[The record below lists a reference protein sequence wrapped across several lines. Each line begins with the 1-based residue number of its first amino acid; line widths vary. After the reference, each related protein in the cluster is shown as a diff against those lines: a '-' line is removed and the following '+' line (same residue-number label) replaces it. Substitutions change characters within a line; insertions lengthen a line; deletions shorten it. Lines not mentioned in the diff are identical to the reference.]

1 MPGDDLDLAPV
12 ALEAAAEPKGGY
24 DEAYYMASHWSLMW
38 RKFRKHKAAM
48 VSIALLAIMYAGG
61 IFCEFLAPYG
71 LDERRI
77 QYVFVK
83 PQLIRLFHEGKL
95 SRPFV
100 YGLTLTRDP
109 ETLEKVYAADTE
121 VIHFVRFFV
130 SGDKYKMW
138 GLFESELHLFGGEEG
153 APVFVFGTDRL
164 GRDLFSRILYGARIS
179 LSIGL
184 VGVFITF
191 IIGLV
196 LGGLSGYL
204 GGVTDTIIQRIIEVL
219 HAFPSI
225 PLWMA
230 LSAAVPNE
238 WPPLRVYFAIVV
250 ILSFVGWTGLARVV
264 RGKLLSLREEDYVAA
279 ARVSGCTNFQI
290 IRVHL
295 LPGFLSYIIVS
306 LTLSIPGMVLAE
318 TSLSFLG
325 LGLRPPVTSWG
336 VLLKEAQNVRTV
348 LLQPW
353 LMIPVVFVIVT
364 VLAFNFVGDG
374 LRDAADPYK

>member
-1 MPGDDLDLAPV
+1 MASADTTLVPAAPEAPV
-12 ALEAAAEPKGGY
+12 EPAGSF
-24 DEAYYMASHWSLMW
+24 DESYYMASHWSLMW

-48 VSIALLAIMYAGG
+48 VSIVVLAFLYLLG
-61 IFCEFLAPYG
+61 IFCEFLAPYA
-71 LDERRI
+71 LDSRQI

-83 PQLIRLFHEGKL
+83 PQPVRIFREGKL
-95 SRPFV
+95 SRPYV
-100 YGLTLTRDP
+100 YGLKLTRNM
-109 ETLEKVYAADTE
+109 ETLEKVYTADPE

-130 SGDKYKMW
+130 HGDAYEMW
-138 GLFESELHLFGGEEG
+138 GLFEGDLHLFGGEEG
-153 APVFVFGTDRL
+153 APVFLFGTDRL
-164 GRDLFSRILYGARIS
+164 GRDMFSRVLYGARIS

-184 VGVFITF
+184 VGVFLTF
-191 IIGLV
+191 IMGLV
-196 LGGLSGYL
+196 LGGLSGYF
-204 GGVTDTIIQRIIEVL
+204 GGVVDTVIQRIIEVL
-219 HAFPSI
+219 HSFPQI

-250 ILSFVGWTGLARVV
+250 ILSFVGWTGLARTV

-279 ARVSGCTNFQI
+279 ARVAGCTSFQV

-336 VLLKEAQNVRTV
+336 VLLKEAQNVSTV

-353 LMIPVVFVIVT
+353 LMIPVAFVIVT